1 MAKLSFDW
9 NARENCS
16 EAFIG
21 GFRIRAEQ
29 DSDARNPWDDMD
41 GLAPLLVYSDRNLS
55 EHGDFPNPLDSMSD
69 SFIGKH
75 WLALTKAFARPA
87 SGAAMHKRAYGGT
100 IADARRELLSDWYH
114 SDKPD
119 KSGYGAAAWLDLLES
134 LFGLLKWPA
143 YRTQS
148 RGYCQ
153 GDWADL
159 LLVYSP
165 AFAEAIGATFPRSA
179 KAQAAALASLK
190 AESELWGAWAWGD
203 VYGAVIDAWDG
214 EAATETHIESCRG
227 FYGSDFAASGLA
239 EYAESTVA
247 AIAADRK
254 RKRTA
259 RLKEVIRARVPLALR
274 ADIMKGF
281 PL

>member
-87 SGAAMHKRAYGGT
+87 SDAAMHKRAYGGT

-119 KSGYGAAAWLDLLES
+119 KSGYGAE
-134 LFGLLKWPA
+134 
-143 YRTQS
+143 
-148 RGYCQ
+148 
-153 GDWADL
+153 
-159 LLVYSP
+159 
-165 AFAEAIGATFPRSA
+165 
-179 KAQAAALASLK
+179 
-190 AESELWGAWAWGD
+190 
-203 VYGAVIDAWDG
+203 G
-214 EAATETHIESCRG
+214 ERRNYLHPPDNIT
-227 FYGSDFAASGLA
+227 AAS
-239 EYAESTVA
+239 Y
-247 AIAADRK
+247 R
-254 RKRTA
+254 
-259 RLKEVIRARVPLALR
+259 RLCRLLGVTRN
-274 ADIMKGF
+274 G
-281 PL
+281 